1 MKYISNL
8 KIPQMRALSI
18 VGFLLLCGQHFAQAQ
33 IAQDNFEGNSTIN
46 SWFGDDCGMDLNT
59 DNPLPN
65 SNNPSAKVLK
75 YTDIGG
81 QYANVRF
88 DAGFNFNLNSSA
100 VFSLKIFVPSSGI
113 TGNQPNRISLKLQ
126 NGSLSEPW
134 TTQCEIIK
142 SVVLNQWQTITFN
155 FASDPFINLDPTS
168 VNPLYRNDFNRVVL
182 QVNGENN
189 TSRVVAYLDDF
200 LYSVNAPTGY
210 NLIWSDEFDGT
221 GAVNNLKWHH
231 QTQLPNGTSWYNGE
245 VQHYTNRQVNS
256 NQDYGVLNLTAK
268 KEVYTNQGQTKQYT
282 SARLNSKFAFK
293 YGKVEVRAKLASGA
307 GTWPAIWMLG
317 KNIIE
322 PGAYWSSTFGTTS
335 WPACGEIDIMEHW
348 GNNQNYVQSAMHTPS
363 SFGSTTNYGGQNVAN
378 ASTQFHNY
386 VMEWTAN
393 SIVFSVDNVV
403 HYVYNPAVK
412 NASTWPFNAE
422 QYLLL
427 NIAIEPSIP
436 ASFVQTTIEIDYVRV
451 YQQGALSTATIADK
465 SNFKVYP
472 NPVSE
477 VLTITVDSSNL
488 NSKAKIYSITGQLL
502 QSFSINETEKTI
514 DVTGLA
520 PGIYFLEIQS
530 DRGTERQKFIKK

>member
-1 MKYISNL
+1 
-8 KIPQMRALSI
+8 MRTLST
-18 VGFLLLCGQHFAQAQ
+18 VGFLLLCGQLFAQPQ
-33 IAQDNFEGNSTIN
+33 IAQDDFEGNSTIN

-59 DNPLPN
+59 NNPLPN
-65 SNNPSAKVLK
+65 SNNPSSKVLK
-75 YTDIGG
+75 YTDVGG

-100 VFSLKIFVPSSGI
+100 VFSLKIYVPSSGI

-126 NGSLSEPW
+126 NGNLGEPW
-134 TTQCEIIK
+134 TTQSEIIK
-142 SVVLNQWQTITFN
+142 TIVLNQWQTITFN

-189 TSRVVAYLDDF
+189 TSRVMAYLDDF
-200 LYSVNAPTGY
+200 VYSGNAPTGY

-256 NQDYGVLNLTAK
+256 NQANGVLNLTAK

-293 YGKVEVRAKLASGA
+293 YGKVEVRAKLATGA

-363 SFGSTTNYGGQNVAN
+363 SFGSTTNYDGQMVAN

-393 SIVFSVDNVV
+393 SIIFSVDNVV

-427 NIAIEPSIP
+427 NIAIEPSIIP
-436 ASFVQTTIEIDYVRV
+436 TSFVQTTMEIDYVRV
-451 YQQGALSTATIADK
+451 YQQGALSTTTIADQ
-465 SNFKVYP
+465 SNVRVFP

-477 VLTITVDSSNL
+477 VMTIAVDSSTL
-488 NSKAKIYSITGQLL
+488 NAKAKMYSITGQLL
-502 QSFSINETEKTI
+502 QSFSINETENTI
-514 DVTGLA
+514 DVAGLA
-520 PGIYFLEIQS
+520 PGIYFLEIKS
-530 DRGTERQKFIKK
+530 DLGTERQKFIKK